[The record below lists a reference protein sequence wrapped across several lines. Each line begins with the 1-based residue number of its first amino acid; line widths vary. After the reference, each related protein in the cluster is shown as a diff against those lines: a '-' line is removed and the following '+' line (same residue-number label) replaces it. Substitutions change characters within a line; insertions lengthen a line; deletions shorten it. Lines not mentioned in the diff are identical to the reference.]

1 MLTRKVYT
9 WFWQRLN
16 RASFSKKN
24 IHLYNPPPLT
34 NEDIRSNVCS
44 IYVMWSD
51 KALYHWLYYKNV
63 YSLILGTYWCQFCSR
78 RLSVVRIVYTYTF
91 QVRFMYAFWLMSSQ
105 TRYIWKIFVSVFL
118 DPYTHVLSE
127 SKGANCLLDVTL
139 FWLRKSSYIHC
150 TFDWGC

>member
-16 RASFSKKN
+16 RASFSKKKKY
-24 IHLYNPPPLT
+24 ICMTPPSQMMIFGL
-34 NEDIRSNVCS
+34 VCY
-44 IYVMWSD
+44 IVMWSD
-51 KALYHWLYYKNV
+51 KALYHWLYYENV

-105 TRYIWKIFVSVFL
+105 TRYDIWKIFVSVFL